1 MRNFIKN
8 LFNPKK
14 TQKKH
19 GSIKLELLSLE
30 ARLTPAVDQPMVLGE
45 GLLNDFTAIGADAGG
60 GPLVTVTFQ
69 AAAANIRATVQLPVE
84 GDQIANGSFIPGRML
99 LSNPGT
105 GYLVAPGVSINGG
118 QLLNPRIDSPQGL
131 ANVTATFKTMIDP
144 NDGSVTS
151 IEVVNPGTN
160 YYPNDPLLTTLT
172 PFQVTIDAP
181 PSVVVPTYTTF
192 FAYDP
197 RFTGGVRVA
206 IGDVNGD
213 DIPEIITAAGPGGSP
228 HIKVFT
234 VNFNTQTVDPNPIVE
249 FFAFD
254 QPNFKGGVN
263 IAVGDTNND
272 GFDDIIVGAGATGGP
287 RVTVYAGMPTVN
299 GAGGVN
305 TTSPLNNFFAYA
317 PKFNG
322 GVVVTAGQRNGNAGE
337 EVIVAPASNA
347 GYNINSFDVNGLGSS
362 PKLVDNFFAFN
373 DSTSRGGLSL
383 AAGDLDQGLG
393 ITDLVVGTTNNQ
405 FGVILNNQSAGIPV
419 TNTFE
424 GFNGTIR
431 AGVARNFNGREV
443 AVALAGPGG
452 APRASIFSF
461 ETQGLAQT
469 ETAFVIP
476 TVVNGAGSFARFF
489 NTSVGYFPGGLF
501 GSTTL

>member
-8 LFNPKK
+8 LFNQKK

-30 ARLTPAVDQPMVLGE
+30 ARLTPSINQPIVLDE
-45 GLLNDFTAIGADAGG
+45 GRLNDFTAIGADAGG
-60 GPLVTVTFQ
+60 GPLVTVTF
-69 AAAANIRATVQLPVE
+69 
-84 GDQIANGSFIPGRML
+84 IAKS
-99 LSNPGT
+99 
-105 GYLVAPGVSINGG
+105 
-118 QLLNPRIDSPQGL
+118 
-131 ANVTATFKTMIDP
+131 ANVTATFVQPTELSGDIVNGQLLSIQITNGGTGYVNAP
-144 NDGSVTS
+144 TIRISGGQFPQPPGAQTFVPATATANINNGSVTS
-151 IEVVNPGTN
+151 VTITNPGTIRS
-160 YYPNDPLLTTLT
+160 YLPAPGPVITIQPPPTLVL
-172 PFQVTIDAP
+172 PK
-181 PSVVVPTYTTF
+181 YTTF

-206 IGDVNGD
+206 IGDINGD
-213 DIPEIITAAGPGGSP
+213 NIPEIITAAGPGGSP

-234 VNFNTQTVDPNPIVE
+234 VDFITETVDPNPIVE

-263 IAVGDTNND
+263 IAVGDTNGD
-272 GFDDIIVGAGATGGP
+272 GFGDIICGAGATGGP
-287 RVTVYAGMPTVN
+287 RVSVYAGT
-299 GAGGVN
+299 ATGVN
-305 TTSPLNNFFAYA
+305 TTSPLNNFFAY
-317 PKFNG
+317 PQKFNG

-347 GYNINSFDVNGLGSS
+347 GYNIKSFDVNGLGSS

-383 AAGDLDQGLG
+383 AAGNLDQGLG

-431 AGVARNFNGREV
+431 AGVARNVNGREV

>member
-14 TQKKH
+14 TQKKR

-30 ARLTPAVDQPMVLGE
+30 ARITPAVDQPMVPDLGT
-45 GLLNDFTAIGADAGG
+45 LNDFTAIGADAGG

-69 AAAANIRATVQLPVE
+69 AAAANIPATVQLPVE
-84 GDQIANGSFIPGRML
+84 GDQIANGSFVPGRML
-99 LSNPGT
+99 LSNAGT
-105 GYLVAPGVSINGG
+105 GYKVEPKVTINGG
-118 QLLNPRIDSPQGL
+118 QLINPPVNSP
-131 ANVTATFKTMIDP
+131 NVVATFRAKL
-144 NDGSVTS
+144 NSADGSVS
-151 IEVVNPGTN
+151 SVDVINPGTN
-160 YYPNDPLLTTLT
+160 YFPSDPLRLTRT
-172 PFQVTIDAP
+172 PFVVTIDAP
-181 PSVVVPTYTTF
+181 PSSVEPTYTTF

-206 IGDVNGD
+206 IGDVDNDG
-213 DIPEIITAAGPGGSP
+213 IPEIITAAGPGGSP

-234 VNFNTQTVDPNPIVE
+234 VDFNSQTVNPNPIVE

-287 RVTVYAGMPTVN
+287 RVTVYAGT
-299 GAGGVN
+299 ATGVN

-322 GVVVTAGQRNGNAGE
+322 GVVVTAGQRNSNLGE

-347 GYNINSFDVNGLGSS
+347 GYNIKSFDVNGLGSS

-383 AAGDLDQGLG
+383 AAGNLDQGLG
-393 ITDLVVGTTNNQ
+393 IIDLVVGTTNSQ

-452 APRASIFSF
+452 APRVSIFSF

>member
-1 MRNFIKN
+1 MRKFLNN

-19 GSIKLELLSLE
+19 GSTKLELLSLE
-30 ARLTPAVDQPMVLGE
+30 ARITPAVDQPIVLGE

-69 AAAANIRATVQLPVE
+69 AAAANIRATVLPVTVPSQ
-84 GDQIANGSFIPGRML
+84 GIVSGQINEIRID
-99 LSNPGT
+99 NPGT
-105 GYLVAPGVSINGG
+105 GYLVAPKITISGG
-118 QLLNPRIDSPQGL
+118 QNIPLLGPRPVPATARTLIDES
-131 ANVTATFKTMIDP
+131 T
-144 NDGSVTS
+144 GSVTS
-151 IEVVNPGTN
+151 VIITNPGTIN
-160 YYPNDPLLTTLT
+160 SYRADGTDGTDVDDLVIL
-172 PFQVTIDAP
+172 IEP
-181 PSVVVPTYTTF
+181 PPTFVVPTYTTF

-206 IGDVNGD
+206 IGDVDNDG
-213 DIPEIITAAGPGGSP
+213 IPEIITAAGPGGSP

-234 VNFNTQTVDPNPIVE
+234 VNFNTQTVNPNPIAE

-272 GFDDIIVGAGATGGP
+272 GFDDIICGAGATGGP
-287 RVTVYAGMPTVN
+287 RVTVYAGT
-299 GAGGVN
+299 ASGVN
-305 TTSPLNNFFAYA
+305 TTSPLNNFFAY
-317 PKFNG
+317 PQKFNG
-322 GVVVTAGQRNGNAGE
+322 GVVVTAGQRNSNLGE

-347 GYNINSFDVNGLGSS
+347 GYNIKSFDCNGLGSS

-383 AAGDLDQGLG
+383 AAGNFDQGLG
-393 ITDLVVGTTNNQ
+393 ISDLVVGTTNNQ

-452 APRASIFSF
+452 APRVSIFSF

>member
-30 ARLTPAVDQPMVLGE
+30 ARLTPSVNQPIVLGE
-45 GLLNDFTAIGADAGG
+45 GILNDFTAIGADAGG

-69 AAAANIRATVQLPVE
+69 AAKSNMQATVQLPVE
-84 GDQIANGSFIPGRML
+84 GVQIANGSFIPGRMVI
-99 LSNPGT
+99 SNPGS
-105 GYLVAPGVSINGG
+105 GYVVEPNVTINGG
-118 QLLNPRIDSPQGL
+118 QLSPSFGTP
-131 ANVTATFKTMIDP
+131 NVRATFRAVLDP
-144 NDGSVTS
+144 ADGSV
-151 IEVVNPGTN
+151 IRVDVVNAGTN
-160 YYPNDPLLTTLT
+160 YFPSDTASST
-172 PFQVTIDAP
+172 PFVVTIDAP
-181 PSVVVPTYTTF
+181 PPFVVPTYTTF

-206 IGDVNGD
+206 IGDVDND

-228 HIKVFT
+228 HIKVFR
-234 VNFNTQTVDPNPIVE
+234 VDFNTQTVDPNPIVE

-272 GFDDIIVGAGATGGP
+272 GFDDIICGAGATGGP
-287 RVTVYAGMPTVN
+287 RVTVYAGT
-299 GAGGVN
+299 ASGVN

-322 GVVVTAGQRNGNAGE
+322 GVVVTAGQRNSNAGE

-347 GYNINSFDVNGLGSS
+347 GYNIKSFDVNGLGSS

-383 AAGDLDQGLG
+383 AAGNLDQGLG

-431 AGVARNFNGREV
+431 AGVARDDNDREV

-476 TVVNGAGSFARFF
+476 TLVNGAGSFARFF
-489 NTSVGYFPGGLF
+489 NTSVGYFTGGLF

>member
-30 ARLTPAVDQPMVLGE
+30 ARITPAVDQPIVLGE
-45 GLLNDFTAIGADAGG
+45 GILNDFTAIGADAGG

-69 AAAANIRATVQLPVE
+69 AAAANIRATVLPVTTASQ
-84 GDQIANGSFIPGRML
+84 GIVNGQINEIRID
-99 LSNPGT
+99 NPGT
-105 GYLVAPGVSINGG
+105 GYLVAPKITISGG
-118 QLLNPRIDSPQGL
+118 QTRFLNQPAPVPATARTLIDES
-131 ANVTATFKTMIDP
+131 T
-144 NDGSVTS
+144 GSVTS
-151 IEVVNPGTN
+151 IIITNPGTLDS
-160 YYPNDPLLTTLT
+160 YRADGTDGTDVDDLIIL
-172 PFQVTIDAP
+172 IEP
-181 PSVVVPTYTTF
+181 PPTFVVPTYTTF

-206 IGDVNGD
+206 IGDVDND

-228 HIKVFT
+228 HIKVFR
-234 VNFNTQTVDPNPIVE
+234 VDFNTQTVDPNPIVE

-272 GFDDIIVGAGATGGP
+272 GFDDIICGAGATGGP
-287 RVTVYAGMPTVN
+287 RVTVYAGT
-299 GAGGVN
+299 ATGVN

-322 GVVVTAGQRNGNAGE
+322 GVVVTAGQRNSNAGE

-347 GYNINSFDVNGLGSS
+347 GYNIKSFDVNGLGSS

-383 AAGDLDQGLG
+383 AAGNLDQGLG

-431 AGVARNFNGREV
+431 AGVARNVNGREV

-476 TVVNGAGSFARFF
+476 TLVNGAGSFARFF

>member
-30 ARLTPAVDQPMVLGE
+30 ARLTPSVNQPIVLGE
-45 GLLNDFTAIGADAGG
+45 GILNDFTAIGADAGG
-60 GPLVTVTFQ
+60 GPLVTVTFPS
-69 AAAANIRATVQLPVE
+69 AKSNIQATVQLPVE
-84 GDQIANGSFIPGRML
+84 GVQIANGSFIPGRMVI
-99 LSNPGT
+99 SNPGS
-105 GYLVAPGVSINGG
+105 GYVVEPNVTINGG
-118 QLLNPRIDSPQGL
+118 QLSPSFGTP
-131 ANVTATFKTMIDP
+131 NVRATFRAVLDP
-144 NDGSVTS
+144 ADGSV
-151 IEVVNPGTN
+151 IRVDVVNAGTN
-160 YYPNDPLLTTLT
+160 YFPSDTASST
-172 PFQVTIDAP
+172 PFVVTIDAP
-181 PSVVVPTYTTF
+181 PPFVVPTYTTF

-206 IGDVNGD
+206 IGDVDND

-228 HIKVFT
+228 HIKVFR
-234 VNFNTQTVDPNPIVE
+234 VDFNTQTVDPNPIVE

-272 GFDDIIVGAGATGGP
+272 GFDDIICGAGATGGP
-287 RVTVYAGMPTVN
+287 RVTVYAGT
-299 GAGGVN
+299 ATGVN

-322 GVVVTAGQRNGNAGE
+322 GVVVTAGQRNSNAGE

-347 GYNINSFDVNGLGSS
+347 GYNIKSFDVNGLGSS

-383 AAGDLDQGLG
+383 AAGNLDQGLG

-431 AGVARNFNGREV
+431 AGVARDDNDREV

-476 TVVNGAGSFARFF
+476 TLVNGAGSFARFF

>member
-8 LFNPKK
+8 FFNPKK

-30 ARLTPAVDQPMVLGE
+30 ARLTPAVDQPIVLGE
-45 GLLNDFTAIGADAGG
+45 GILNDFTAIGADAGG

-69 AAAANIRATVQLPVE
+69 AAAANIRATVLPVTTASQ
-84 GDQIANGSFIPGRML
+84 GIVNGQINEIRID
-99 LSNPGT
+99 NPGT
-105 GYLVAPGVSINGG
+105 GYLVAPKITISGG
-118 QLLNPRIDSPQGL
+118 QDIPLLGPIPVPATAKTLIDES
-131 ANVTATFKTMIDP
+131 T
-144 NDGSVTS
+144 GSVTS
-151 IEVVNPGTN
+151 IIITPSGGVTGGTAN
-160 YYPNDPLLTTLT
+160 SYRADGTDGTDVDDLVIL
-172 PFQVTIDAP
+172 IEP
-181 PSVVVPTYTTF
+181 PPTFVVPTYTTF

-206 IGDVNGD
+206 IGDVDNDG
-213 DIPEIITAAGPGGSP
+213 IPEIITAAGPGGSP
-228 HIKVFT
+228 HIKVFR
-234 VNFNTQTVDPNPIVE
+234 VDFNTQTVDPNPIVE

-272 GFDDIIVGAGATGGP
+272 GFDDIICGAGATGGP
-287 RVTVYAGMPTVN
+287 RVTVYAGT
-299 GAGGVN
+299 ATGVN

-322 GVVVTAGQRNGNAGE
+322 GVVVTAGQRNSNAGE

-347 GYNINSFDVNGLGSS
+347 GYNIKSFDVNGLGSS

-383 AAGDLDQGLG
+383 AAGNLDQGLG

-431 AGVARNFNGREV
+431 AGVARNVNGREV

-476 TVVNGAGSFARFF
+476 TLVNGAGSFARFF